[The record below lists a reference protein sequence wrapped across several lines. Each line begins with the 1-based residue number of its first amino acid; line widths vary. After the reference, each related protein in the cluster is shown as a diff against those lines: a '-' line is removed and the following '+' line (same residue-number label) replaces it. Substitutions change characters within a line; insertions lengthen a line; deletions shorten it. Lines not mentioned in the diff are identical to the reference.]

1 MRKQQRQL
9 RRVVGRQGQRSGK
22 ARGLSRVR
30 RDDRGQAVD
39 EATAQ
44 QQAAFGR
51 GQRVKTAAVDKH
63 RSGRAFENGA
73 GQLGGKRICGIEA
86 AADEERQRM
95 TGRHGTKRFRARR
108 RMHRTAQSACA
119 IRARPPVRA
128 CGRSLNRGRSASD
141 TPPFI
146 RIKLRVRRQLIPR
159 AHHKRRAC
167 RAHRR
172 DGFGRAGNFGIPRAH
187 ALRSNRRKTCG
198 AWIVGA
204 TGDQR
209 QLAARIL
216 VRQVVR
222 PRKQCRHLLQ
232 RILLRSLHP
241 SSIRQALRTHM
252 LASSVLQPR
261 KSEVK
266 HGVRHRKQEARRQ
279 RANRSTTPSTS
290 ATASIVR
297 ESQSPQRAPD
307 SPARAGTK
315 TGLRSVNRAEHRAS
329 GR

>member
-1 MRKQQRQL
+1 MQRRSKHARVYRGQTLRKQRRGHAGKHIARSRLRQGRGSIRHAHDGFTVRYIGNRAFYHGSHAVSLRKQQRQL

-22 ARGLSRVR
+22 ARSFSRVR
-30 RDDRGQAVD
+30 RDNRGQAVD
-39 EATAQ
+39 EAAAQ

-51 GQRVKTAAVDKH
+51 GQRVKAAAVDKH
-63 RSGRAFENGA
+63 RSGRALENGA
-73 GQLGGKRICGIEA
+73 GQLGGKRIGGIEA
-86 AADEERQRM
+86 ATDEERQRM
-95 TGRHGTKRFRARR
+95 TGRHGAKRFRARR
-108 RMHRTAQSACA
+108 RMHRTARSACA

-128 CGRSLNRGRSASD
+128 CGRSLNRGRAASD
-141 TPPFI
+141 APPFI
-146 RIKLRVRRQLIPR
+146 GIELRVRRQLIPR

-187 ALRSNRRKTCG
+187 ALRGNRRKTCG

-241 SSIRQALRTHM
+241 SSIRQALRTY
-252 LASSVLQPR
+252 
-261 KSEVK
+261 
-266 HGVRHRKQEARRQ
+266 ARTQ
-279 RANRSTTPSTS
+279 CTPTT
-290 ATASIVR
+290 
-297 ESQSPQRAPD
+297 
-307 SPARAGTK
+307 
-315 TGLRSVNRAEHRAS
+315 
-329 GR
+329 

>member
-1 MRKQQRQL
+1 
-9 RRVVGRQGQRSGK
+9 
-22 ARGLSRVR
+22 
-30 RDDRGQAVD
+30 
-39 EATAQ
+39 
-44 QQAAFGR
+44 
-51 GQRVKTAAVDKH
+51 
-63 RSGRAFENGA
+63 
-73 GQLGGKRICGIEA
+73 
-86 AADEERQRM
+86 M
-95 TGRHGTKRFRARR
+95 TGRRGAKHFRARR
-108 RMHRTAQSACA
+108 RMHRTARSACA
-119 IRARPPVRA
+119 TRARPPVRT
-128 CGRSLNRGRSASD
+128 CGRSLNRGRASSD
-141 TPPFI
+141 APPFI
-146 RIKLRVRRQLIPR
+146 RIKLRVRRQLVPR
-159 AHHKRRAC
+159 AYHKRRAC

-187 ALRSNRRKTCG
+187 ALRGNRRKTCG

-252 LASSVLQPR
+252 LAPSVLQPR

-266 HGVRHRKQEARRQ
+266 HGVRHREQRRKQEARRQ
-279 RANRSTTPSTS
+279 HANRNTTPSTS

-297 ESQSPQRAPD
+297 ENRSPQRARPPSMRQ
-307 SPARAGTK
+307 SPQHAPGPTSAR
-315 TGLRSVNRAEHRAS
+315 
-329 GR
+329 